1 MPWTILAASS
11 KPVPCV
17 RAQAMHPAHIIT
29 APHNDRFFFATLSAT
44 GPDTILKPI
53 ETKLV
58 IPTMVPMSRL
68 PPPRLPVKPASTG
81 IIIVW
86 QDMKQKHAASTN
98 TASLE
103 KIPFPMSEFSEKKF
117 KQLLTRREIKK
128 FKKLFK
134 QFLNDSPQNYP
145 PLPPANKDFSGTHSM
160 GVALG
165 TRHRIVRRNR
175 SAT

>member
-1 MPWTILAASS
+1 
-11 KPVPCV
+11 
-17 RAQAMHPAHIIT
+17 
-29 APHNDRFFFATLSAT
+29 
-44 GPDTILKPI
+44 
-53 ETKLV
+53 
-58 IPTMVPMSRL
+58 MVPMSRL
-68 PPPRLPVKPASTG
+68 LPSRLPVKPASTG

-103 KIPFPMSEFSEKKF
+103 KTPFSMSEFSEKKF

-145 PLPPANKDFSGTHSM
+145 PPCHLLTKIFR
-160 GVALG
+160 V
-165 TRHRIVRRNR
+165 RILW
-175 SAT
+175 ATPRFNFNILLCVDIQ